1 MDFEEQKER
10 LRHNLNRLGVTDER
24 VRETLLKV
32 KREKFVPP
40 EMHGQ
45 AYADRPLPIG
55 EYQTISQPSLVAYM
69 TQKLNLKP
77 TDRVLEI
84 GTGSGFQTALLAELA
99 GEVFTIEVREKL
111 SARAQETLRELGYTN
126 IRFKIGDGSLGW
138 AEAAPFDAVIVT
150 AAASEVPGPL
160 MAQLKHGGHM
170 IIPTDAESDQE
181 LRLITKCSSGAD
193 VSILFP
199 VRFVPL
205 ITPH

>member
-1 MDFEEQKER
+1 MDFEKQREK

-32 KREKFVPP
+32 KREKFVPI
-40 EMHGQ
+40 EMHAQ

-55 EYQTISQPSLVAYM
+55 EQQTISQPSLVAYM
-69 TQKLNLKP
+69 TQKLALKP

-84 GTGSGFQTALLAELA
+84 GTGSGFQTAMLAELA
-99 GEVFTIEVREKL
+99 GEVFTVEVREKL
-111 SARAQETLRELGYTN
+111 SARAQEILAGLGYTN

-150 AAASEVPGPL
+150 AAADGVPAPL
-160 MAQLKHGGHM
+160 MEQLKQGGRM
-170 IIPTDAESDQE
+170 IIPTNAESDQE
-181 LRLITKCSSGAD
+181 LRLINKLGGGD
-193 VSILFP
+193 HVSILFP

-205 ITPH
+205 IKPH